1 MAKQIK
7 LSAQTRQ
14 AVGRNSVKKTRAQ
27 GLVPAVVYGATQAA
41 LNLQLP
47 ARQISEAL
55 AHAAGEQ
62 MLVDLEIQD
71 GGKVSSRL
79 ALIQEVQHDPVR
91 RTVLHVD
98 FHAVNENEKLHA
110 HVAVEAHGEAVGV
123 KTHGGLLVMLLHSVE
138 VECLPKDLPDL
149 IRVDVSNLNID
160 DAIHLRD
167 LQLPAGVQ
175 YRGEGDVTVLRIAS
189 PTTGVVESA
198 AEGTPTQPEVIREKK
213 PEADKEKK

>member
-14 AVGRNSVKKTRAQ
+14 GVGRNSVKKTRAQ
-27 GLVPAVVYGATQAA
+27 GFVPAVVYGATQAA

-47 ARQISEAL
+47 ARQLSEAL
-55 AHAAGEQ
+55 SRATGEQ
-62 MLVDLEIQD
+62 MLVELEIQE
-71 GGKVSSRL
+71 GAQTSNRL
-79 ALIQEVQHDPVR
+79 ALIQQVQHDPVR

-123 KTHGGLLVMLLHSVE
+123 KTHGGLLVLLLHSVE
-138 VECLPKDLPDL
+138 VECLPKDLPEV

-167 LQLPAGVQ
+167 LQLPPGVH
-175 YRGEGDVTVLRIAS
+175 YRGEGDVTVLRVSAPS
-189 PTTGVVESA
+189 TGVQETA
-198 AEGTPTQPEVIREKK
+198 AAGTAPAQPEVIREKK
-213 PEADKEKK
+213 PEAEKK